1 MSESKTPSG
10 TQTGETSN
18 RARGPRGF
26 VQRLFA
32 MRFSDLVLLIIMCV
46 VVGMVLAF
54 LNVDPA
60 RLWVD
65 FFGAIGEAWTSF
77 FDNLWGALGWMIQ
90 YFFLG
95 AVIIVPLFL
104 IWRLIKALSKT

>member
-1 MSESKTPSG
+1 MSETKTPSG
-10 TQTGETSN
+10 RTDNASG
-18 RARGPRGF
+18 GPRRF

-32 MRFSDLVLLIIMCV
+32 MRLSDLVLLVIMCV

-77 FDNLWGALGWMIQ
+77 FDNLWGALGWMLQ

-104 IWRLIKALSKT
+104 IWRLIKAATKT